1 MDTNNKISQ
10 ENKSGPKLNSVQL
23 LPEIYLLVTSFRSVC
38 LSVCRE
44 GEDFYATEMCKKS
57 KHPNFETI
65 DLFRSV
71 MGREGDERYRCSILC
86 RRESLSRV
94 NYTIIPFK
102 AYVKETN
109 PI

>member
-1 MDTNNKISQ
+1 MK
-10 ENKSGPKLNSVQL
+10 
-23 LPEIYLLVTSFRSVC
+23 IYLLVTSFRSVC

-44 GEDFYATEMCKKS
+44 GEDFYATEKS
-57 KHPNFETI
+57 KDPNFETI

-71 MGREGDERYRCSILC
+71 MGREGDERYRCSISC

-94 NYTIIPFK
+94 KYTIIPFK

-109 PI
+109 LI